1 MELEKLEEPLE
12 FIKFNALDNET
23 RIVYCGYRKITNESK
38 GELIQR
44 TFPYDQF
51 IEKEPRVA
59 NLLKGMVFSLYLE
72 ETPTVKYTEKKWLD
86 GRLEPLNE
94 DEANYCRDLV
104 MRATIGEEWDDL
116 LKPPSVDE
124 QVEEFIKEFFE
135 ETSEPVEQ
143 KDYLEEFFKELEV
156 EEDENSNDKE
166 NN

>member
-51 IEKEPRVA
+51 IEKEPRIA

-72 ETPTVKYTEKKWLD
+72 ETPTVKYTEKN
-86 GRLEPLNE
+86 G
-94 DEANYCRDLV
+94 
-104 MRATIGEEWDDL
+104 
-116 LKPPSVDE
+116 
-124 QVEEFIKEFFE
+124 
-135 ETSEPVEQ
+135 
-143 KDYLEEFFKELEV
+143 
-156 EEDENSNDKE
+156 
-166 NN
+166 